1 MSSTLQLESVD
12 QLVQVLPAEDV
23 SGVVGSEQPA
33 VEGVKNEPATK
44 WQLLKRTAL
53 TYRGTDSP
61 VMTKER
67 KPSQE
72 RDFDVKFAALLQD
85 CLYGD
90 FEFKGD
96 LSLIDQTLF

>member
-61 VMTKER
+61 VMTMEG
-67 KPSQE
+67 KPCQE
-72 RDFDVKFAALLQD
+72 RDFDVNVFDVWSFPPLVH
-85 CLYGD
+85 
-90 FEFKGD
+90 
-96 LSLIDQTLF
+96 SHV